1 MTVLT
6 IKTKRILRVLF
17 YPHISVLLF
26 FVPLATA
33 LLVYALL
40 TLEENDPLRFFSY
53 IFSTYTLVVV
63 CLRIPHLVK
72 TVCGIRDSNRYVKR
86 WTTDTRLRVK
96 VTLTGNAAWNA
107 AYAVLQLCLG
117 IYHRSSWFCSLFA
130 YYLSLAAMRFY
141 LARHTYRYKACEKM
155 RNELK
160 RYRACG
166 WLLLLM
172 NLALSAMLTLMVR
185 QNRLVKHHEITT
197 ITMAAYTFSALTMT
211 VINVVK
217 YRKYNSPVFSASK
230 VISLAAASVSMLTT
244 EGTMLTTFANGEVAP
259 KTQVLI
265 LMVSGFAVSAL
276 IITMAIYMIVIGNRR
291 LKRLDKNTNK

>member
-1 MTVLT
+1 MT

-117 IYHRSSWFCSLFA
+117 IYHRSSWFCSLSA

>member
-1 MTVLT
+1 MT

-33 LLVYALL
+33 LLVYAML

-53 IFSTYTLVVV
+53 IFSTYTLVIV
-63 CLRIPHLVK
+63 CLRIPRLVK
-72 TVCGIRDSNRYVKR
+72 TVCGIRDTNRYVKR

-117 IYHRSSWFCSLFA
+117 VYHRSSWFCSLSA
-130 YYLSLAAMRFY
+130 YYFSLAAMRFY

-172 NLALSAMLTLMVR
+172 NLALTAMLTLMVK
-185 QNRLVKHHEITT
+185 QNHLVKHHEITT

-265 LMVSGFAVSAL
+265 LMISGFAVSAL

>member
-1 MTVLT
+1 MNV
-6 IKTKRILRVLF
+6 KAKRMLRVLF
-17 YPHISVLLF
+17 YPHISVVLF
-26 FVPLATA
+26 FVPAATA
-33 LLVYALL
+33 LLIYSML
-40 TLEENDPLRFFSY
+40 TLEENDPLRLFSY
-53 IFSTYTLVVV
+53 TFSAYTLVVV
-63 CLRIPHLVK
+63 CLRIPRLVK
-72 TVCGIRDSNRYVKR
+72 AVCGIRDSNRYVRR
-86 WTTDTRLRVK
+86 WATDTRLRVN
-96 VTLTGNAAWNA
+96 VTLTGNAAWNT

-117 IYHRSSWFCSLFA
+117 VYHRSSWFCSLSA
-130 YYLSLAAMRFY
+130 YYFSLAAMRFY
-141 LARHTYRYKACEKM
+141 LARHTYRYKAGEKM

-172 NLALSAMLTLMVR
+172 NLALSVMLMLMVK

-230 VISLAAASVSMLTT
+230 VISLAAASVSVLTT
-244 EGTMLTTFANGEVAP
+244 EGTMLTTFANSEINP
-259 KTQVLI
+259 KTQVII

-291 LKRLDKNTNK
+291 LKRLDKNSNK